1 MAQDP
6 YTIDPFSNRKYKIPV
21 YDPLNTRDID
31 QRKQNFIGPYTYDML
46 DSYNWGDSDNFSL
59 PDGIYELRSTGT
71 GFFFVFDSNNQWT
84 GYTLQFTIT
93 DSSGE
98 TVISKKPIQLTFLK
112 GSGVPKVA
120 KKQKGKFGYIFT
132 LIDNTYPRY
141 GSPPKSANITA
152 NATVVDSKTG
162 EPIKGVKTN

>member
-6 YTIDPFSNRKYKIPV
+6 STIDPFSNRKYKTPAF
-21 YDPLNTRDID
+21 DPLNTRDID

-46 DSYNWGDSDNFSL
+46 DQYSWGDEDKFSL
-59 PDGIYELRSTGT
+59 PDGIYELRSTGM
-71 GFFFVFDSNNQWT
+71 GFFFVFDFNNQWT

-93 DSSGE
+93 DNDGE
-98 TVISKKPIQLTFLK
+98 VIAPKKPTQLTFLK
-112 GSGVPKVA
+112 GSAVPKLS

-132 LIDNTYPRY
+132 LIDNTYPKY
-141 GSPPKSANITA
+141 GSPPRPSNVTV

>member
-6 YTIDPFSNRKYKIPV
+6 SIIDPFTSPKYKTPIWA
-21 YDPLNTRDID
+21 PLQTRDVD

-46 DSYNWGDSDNFSL
+46 VPSMFEEDTFSL
-59 PDGIYELRSTGT
+59 PDGVYELRSTGT
-71 GFFFVFDSNNQWT
+71 GFFFVFDSKNQWT
-84 GYTLQFTIT
+84 GYTLQFFLT
-93 DSSGE
+93 DSDGE
-98 TVISKKPIQLTFLK
+98 TVVSKKPIILTFLK
-112 GSGVPKVA
+112 GSGVPKIS

-132 LIDNTYPRY
+132 LIDNIYPKY
-141 GSPPKSANITA
+141 GSKPQPSNITA